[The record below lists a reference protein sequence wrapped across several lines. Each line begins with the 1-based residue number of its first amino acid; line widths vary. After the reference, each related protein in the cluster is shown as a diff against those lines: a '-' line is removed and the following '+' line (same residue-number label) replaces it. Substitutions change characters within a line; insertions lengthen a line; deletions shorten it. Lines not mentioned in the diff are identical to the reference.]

1 MVLFPHKGGRR
12 QASRF
17 ANAGAVSV
25 GFYEEG
31 VTSGTCVAT
40 EYSADGRGR
49 HRGRLVS
56 CLAGDFTQLRLAELH
71 LGTERMRC
79 RCATSTVAGTA
90 QAPGSDR
97 TFAMDE
103 HPTNTVG
110 SDSATGVRTST
121 EGALLA
127 ESAVGVTEF
136 VCGPLGGNGRRA
148 VPERLCKRAPPAG
161 RLGHP
166 VDERVQIGVGGGPR
180 GGPGET
186 GDTRVLIVDDSR
198 LYREYLAGVIAAHG
212 VVNPGV
218 AWDLPSLITA
228 IENMKPRVILFNM
241 ATRDNAM
248 LLRQALKLSP
258 TMRVIVLGMSEDDES
273 EIVACAEAGVAG
285 YHLRTESL
293 GDLLILIQKVAAGES
308 LCSPRISAILLRRLS
323 ALASQ
328 RQPTEK
334 ELVLTARE
342 AQILKMLELGLSNRD
357 IADQL
362 CIAVHTVKNHVH
374 SLLTKLGVRTRAQAA
389 ALSRTIRYTEDE
401 SRN

>member
-1 MVLFPHKGGRR
+1 MSIQPTQWVPTPPPVCGPDRVPCLL
-12 QASRF
+12 SRP
-17 ANAGAVSV
+17 
-25 GFYEEG
+25 
-31 VTSGTCVAT
+31 
-40 EYSADGRGR
+40 SADGV
-49 HRGRLVS
+49 RLRP
-56 CLAGDFTQLRLAELH
+56 AG
-71 LGTERMRC
+71 GY
-79 RCATSTVAGTA
+79 
-90 QAPGSDR
+90 
-97 TFAMDE
+97 
-103 HPTNTVG
+103 
-110 SDSATGVRTST
+110 
-121 EGALLA
+121 
-127 ESAVGVTEF
+127 
-136 VCGPLGGNGRRA
+136 GRRA
-148 VPERLCKRAPPAG
+148 VPERLLTSVRRQPVGWDTRLTNGYRSELAG
-161 RLGHP
+161 DVAEGQGTLA
-166 VDERVQIGVGGGPR
+166 
-180 GGPGET
+180 
-186 GDTRVLIVDDSR
+186 DTRVLIVDDSR

-241 ATRDNAM
+241 ATRDNAI

-258 TMRVIVLGMSEDDES
+258 TIRVIVLGMSEDDEP

-374 SLLTKLGVRTRAQAA
+374 SLLTKLGVSTRAQAA